1 MKVTLKLLSTLGLSL
16 TLMSAYSQPVQTNDS
31 TGLPGDDFSLEGALE
46 LFKKAASPEDFEKL
60 INSENNHV
68 NNLDLN
74 GDGEID
80 YVKVIDHMDKEVHA
94 LVLQVAV
101 SASENQDIAVLEI
114 EKDGNESAVLQI
126 IGDEEIYG
134 EDLIVEPVDD
144 EGGMKSKK
152 GPSVMREE
160 AVVVNVWFWPSVRYI
175 YAPVY
180 RPWVSP
186 WRWGLYPTWW
196 RPWRPLGWHVFHP
209 FRVHY
214 RVGYVVAPVHRVVR
228 AHRVYTPVRV
238 TSVSVRTRNHTAVSN
253 YRVNRTKTTVTAG
266 KGNHQVK
273 ATRTKTS
280 VTGKK
285 GNTKVKATKTKTTVS
300 RKKR

>member
-1 MKVTLKLLSTLGLSL
+1 MKIKFNLLLALGLLLSFR
-16 TLMSAYSQPVQTNDS
+16 PVYGYVPEGSDS

-46 LFKKAASPEDFEKL
+46 LFKKASSPEDFEKM

-74 GDGEID
+74 GDGDID
-80 YVKVIDHMDKEVHA
+80 YVKVIDHMDKDVHA

-101 SASENQDIAVLEI
+101 SSSENQDIAVIEI

-134 EDLIVEPVDD
+134 DAIIVEPLGAEEMD
-144 EGGMKSKK
+144 KSKK
-152 GPSVMREE
+152 GPSVLEE
-160 AVVVNVWFWPSVRYI
+160 EVLVVNVWFWPSVRYL
-175 YAPVY
+175 YAPIY

-186 WRWGLYPTWW
+186 WYWGHYPGWW

-214 RVGYVVAPVHRVVR
+214 RVGYVAVPVHRVVR
-228 AHRVYTPVRV
+228 AHRIYTPVRV
-238 TSVSVRTRNHTAVSN
+238 TSVSVKTRHHTAVNN

-266 KGNHQVK
+266 RGNHQVK
-273 ATRTKTS
+273 ATKTKTTVS
-280 VTGKK
+280 GKK
-285 GNTKVKATKTKTTVS
+285 GNTKVKATKTRTSVS
-300 RKKR
+300 RKKK